1 MQHDSSQMSMHDVLA
16 THPCCHERQYFI
28 LSYDSVVRPSLC
40 VVLVTYFVC
49 ATSTLSSHAKWNK
62 SDRKKSRP
70 CDFTH
75 LWDIKLKAT
84 NQQTRKTNKFKDTDN
99 SMVVTRKKGGGVLK
113 GEGTQIYGDR
123 RGFDLGW
130 WAHNTIYILLPCV
143 TPINLIKKKKKESN
157 LVLSKMALYQNY
169 VCKEH
174 STVLGTWEILN
185 KDQFPVMVKQLD
197 DSPFIIIGNFKE
209 LMLVFEKTGSTV
221 HFKIVLKTQFCHELI
236 FL

>member
-1 MQHDSSQMSMHDVLA
+1 MVQRKLTSSLWTKYILYQNLVCKHATWQQLDEHAWRAHDR
-16 THPCCHERQYFI
+16 PCCHKRQYFI

-75 LWDIKLKAT
+75 LWDIKLKAA
-84 NQQTRKTNKFKDTDN
+84 NQQTMKTNKFKDTDN

-113 GEGTQIYGDR
+113 GEGTQMYDDR

-143 TPINLIKKKKKESN
+143 TPINLIKKKKKN
-157 LVLSKMALYQNY
+157 QIYF
-169 VCKEH
+169 
-174 STVLGTWEILN
+174 W
-185 KDQFPVMVKQLD
+185 VKWHC
-197 DSPFIIIGNFKE
+197 E
-209 LMLVFEKTGSTV
+209 Y
-221 HFKIVLKTQFCHELI
+221 
-236 FL
+236 